1 MANLRAKFTF
11 PPTLIKIPVIWELA
25 HRFSIV
31 TNIRR
36 AEVDEG
42 FGWVILELT
51 GEEDQIQQGLEW
63 VRTTGVR
70 VDPIA
75 GDVIE
80 G

>member
-11 PPTLIKIPVIWELA
+11 PPTLIQNPVIWELA

-36 AEVDEG
+36 AEVDED

-51 GEEDQIQQGLEW
+51 GEEDQIQQGIEW

-70 VDPIA
+70 IDPIA